1 MKSVP
6 VKFTERSRL
15 LVLLLL
21 LSLSLFL
28 AACGGGDDEA
38 AADSADSAGEATASG
53 PLKFIYFRSDDCG
66 AQCSE
71 MDPIVDGFA
80 TTYKDKL
87 VVEKQDGASEAGK
100 KLMEE
105 YKLSKIP
112 SYIVLDASG
121 NKLWSN
127 SGPIH
132 KDMLNQQLIALTK

>member
-15 LVLLLL
+15 LVLLLV

-38 AADSADSAGEATASG
+38 AADSAGEATASG
-53 PLKFIYFRSDDCG
+53 SLKFIYFRSDDCG

>member
-6 VKFTERSRL
+6 VKFTERTRL

-28 AACGGGDDEA
+28 AACGGGDDEPA
-38 AADSADSAGEATASG
+38 ADSAGEATTSG
-53 PLKFIYFRSDDCG
+53 SLKFIYFRSDDCG

>member
-1 MKSVP
+1 MKSVSI
-6 VKFTERSRL
+6 KQAAGGRL

-21 LSLSLFL
+21 LSLSLIL
-28 AACGGGDDEA
+28 VACGGGDDDSATSDAAQSAGA
-38 AADSADSAGEATASG
+38 AAAG
-53 PLKFIYFRSDDCG
+53 PLKFIYFRSDACG
-66 AQCSE
+66 DQCKG

-80 TTYKDKL
+80 ETYKDKL

-105 YKLSKIP
+105 YKLTKIP